1 MSNTWVP
8 ENCVHSLCL
17 ATLRFVAST
26 TRAELH
32 TSAVCFAKRKKVI
45 ESKTTRREEQKRAK
59 DAARLR
65 AVLGVP
71 RGGQDKWPQCDL
83 SKTVITED
91 KLDSE
96 DAHNLVKFPEG
107 TIQVPSKLNYGISGE
122 KTKMLFEVLPTLTAE
137 KDIYTF
143 DQDTVRRSEEAM
155 KQQFQNANMFA
166 KLVSLRN
173 ANARG
178 IAYENRRRC
187 ISLFSPP
194 DNPND
199 TGRPEVQ
206 GILLPFSSCDQCSPF
221 PFHTAAILT
230 LKIRNLW
237 THLLKFRMDVDNR
250 RALRRMVHQRAK
262 ILKYLKRKD
271 RDRYEAVLPQLGLES
286 GSVEGELVI

>member
-1 MSNTWVP
+1 MFRT
-8 ENCVHSLCL
+8 LAGQ

-206 GILLPFSSCDQCSPF
+206 
-221 PFHTAAILT
+221 AAILT